1 MREELIIRNVVR
13 MVELP
18 QSQREAIEPWT
29 AEEARCFLLA
39 SRKHPCTQHS
49 SCWFCTVAP
58 RRNAG
63 AAPGRA
69 DIGSDSGTIH
79 VRPQLQHFGAE
90 LAVGPVKIRV

>member
-1 MREELIIRNVVR
+1 GLADDHLPASMPAEPEVLSSALHRAMREELIIRNVVR

-69 DIGSDSGTIH
+69 DIGS
-79 VRPQLQHFGAE
+79 
-90 LAVGPVKIRV
+90 